1 MKTLRSIFLSTF
13 LTVASFGAL
22 AGKININ
29 EADVAALT
37 DLNGIGHARAEA
49 IVAYRKAHG
58 PFRTIED
65 LTNVK
70 GIGPAFVDKNREQI
84 TVGESARPDQK
95 ATAD

>member
-1 MKTLRSIFLSTF
+1 MKTLHSIFLSAF
-13 LTVASFGAL
+13 LTAASFTAL

-29 EADVAALT
+29 EADTAALT
-37 DLNGIGHARAEA
+37 ELNGIGQARAEA

-70 GIGPAFVDKNREQI
+70 GIGPAFVDKNREQL
-84 TVGESARPDQK
+84 TVGESAKAGQK